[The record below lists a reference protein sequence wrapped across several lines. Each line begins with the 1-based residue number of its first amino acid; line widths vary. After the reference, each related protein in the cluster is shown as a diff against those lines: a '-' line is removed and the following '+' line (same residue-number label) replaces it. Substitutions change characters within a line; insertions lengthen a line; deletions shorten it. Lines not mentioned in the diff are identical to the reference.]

1 MREAGLPQMQADDRG
16 ERALFAGATGV
27 VRAVYPDRWRV
38 DLETDDGSLL
48 TEVLVIGPYLPQLH
62 ADGADPS
69 HVGYLYMRGGP
80 EAVCWPMP
88 HRRLVGPHDQPGDEQ
103 PERRYFH
110 RHSYIFRS
118 GDMTVRITDDQRFVI
133 ESEQGDYI
141 IYDQNSREIRLHA
154 PTVYVGTT
162 TDAGRIEYQ
171 QDTLTRAFTPVI
183 LLGTETQTRIEY
195 QQDAHVKIA
204 MPQILLGDQAL
215 PDTDGLTYLAQELL
229 HLVTPF
235 FKVTA
240 DTIVLDP
247 TRIYLGHQNAT
258 ERVMLGDLFMSFINI
273 FFALYNG
280 HTHSNVQNGPGTSG
294 PPTASTPPMTDS
306 MLSDVTRVSKTGL

>member
-1 MREAGLPQMQADDRG
+1 MREAGLPQIVADDRG
-16 ERALFAGATGV
+16 ERALYSGSKGV

-48 TEVLVIGPYLPQLH
+48 TEVLVIGPYFPQLH
-62 ADGADPS
+62 EDGADPS

-88 HRRLVGPHDQPGDEQ
+88 HRRLVGPHDQPGEEQ

-118 GDMTVRITDDQRFVI
+118 GDITVRITDDQRFVI

-141 IYDQNSREIRLHA
+141 IYDQNRREIRLHA

-162 TDAGRIEYQ
+162 TDEGRIEYQ
-171 QDTLTRAFTPVI
+171 QDTLMRTFTPVI
-183 LLGTETQTRIEY
+183 LLGTETATRVEY
-195 QQDAHVKIA
+195 KRDTHVKVA
-204 MPQILLGDQAL
+204 MPMILLGDQAL
-215 PDTDGLTYLAQELL
+215 PDLDGITYLKEELI

-247 TRIYLGHQNAT
+247 THIYLGNQNAT
-258 ERVMLGDLFMSFINI
+258 ERVMLGDLWKAFYNTFV
-273 FFALYNG
+273 ALFNN
-280 HTHSNVQNGPGTSG
+280 HTHTNVQNGLGVSG
-294 PPTASTPPMTDS
+294 PPSTPTVAMDDS
-306 MLSDVTRVSKTGL
+306 MLSDITRVSKTGM